1 MADEEPVNEEL
12 MLLTVGERLLEARKA
27 KKLSLEDVAKST
39 RISLRHLQSLENND
53 FAQMPAR
60 TYTIGF
66 ARAYSKVV
74 GLPESEW
81 LPALREELDSDYN
94 KRQTFELPDS
104 NIEESGKVPSAKTA
118 WIIAGIGIAVVAL
131 AYIIWRS
138 TGGFTASPDLASAVN
153 GSDDAAQEADAGSG
167 DGQSANGETQSA
179 SDASSDNN
187 AVIAPDAPVVFTAT
201 EDRIWV
207 KFYDANGDQLMQKE
221 MTLGE
226 TYTVPADADG
236 PQLAT
241 ARPDA
246 LSITVNG
253 KVIPALGTAE
263 RVIRDVPVDPVSLTN
278 RTEAPE

>member
-1 MADEEPVNEEL
+1 MANEEPVNEEL
-12 MLLTVGERLLEARKA
+12 MLLTVGERLVEARKA
-27 KKLSLEDVAKST
+27 KNLSLEDVAKST

-53 FAQMPAR
+53 FAQLPAR

-74 GLPESEW
+74 DLPESEW
-81 LPALREELDSDYN
+81 LPALREELDSDHN

-118 WIIAGIGIAVVAL
+118 WIIAGVGIAVVAL

-138 TGGFTASPDLASAVN
+138 TGGFTASPDIANAVN
-153 GSDDAAQEADAGSG
+153 GDDDAAQEAQAGSG
-167 DGQSANGETQSA
+167 DGPDADGDTQSA
-179 SDASSDNN
+179 SSDASDSN
-187 AVIAPDAPVVFTAT
+187 AAIGPDSPVVFTAT

-246 LSITVNG
+246 LSITVDG

-263 RVIRDVPVDPVSLTN
+263 RVIRDVPVDPLSLSN
-278 RTEAPE
+278 RSEAAE

>member
-1 MADEEPVNEEL
+1 MANEEPVNEEL
-12 MLLTVGERLLEARKA
+12 MLLTVGERLVEARKE
-27 KKLSLEDVAKST
+27 KKLTLEDVSKST

-53 FAQMPAR
+53 FAQLPAR

-81 LPALREELDSDYN
+81 LPSLREELDSDYN

-131 AYIIWRS
+131 AYIAWRS
-138 TGGFTASPDLASAVN
+138 IGGFAASPDIASAVN
-153 GSDDAAQEADAGSG
+153 DADEAAQEADA
-167 DGQSANGETQSA
+167 QTGEGEAQSA
-179 SDASSDNN
+179 SAGASGTDAP
-187 AVIAPDAPVVFTAT
+187 IGPDSPVVFTAT

-207 KFYDANGDQLMQKE
+207 KFYDANGDQLMQTE
-221 MTLGE
+221 MKLGE

-253 KVIPALGTAE
+253 EVIPVLGTAE
-263 RVIRDVPVDPVSLTN
+263 RVIRDVPVDAVSLAN
-278 RTEAPE
+278 RKEAAQ